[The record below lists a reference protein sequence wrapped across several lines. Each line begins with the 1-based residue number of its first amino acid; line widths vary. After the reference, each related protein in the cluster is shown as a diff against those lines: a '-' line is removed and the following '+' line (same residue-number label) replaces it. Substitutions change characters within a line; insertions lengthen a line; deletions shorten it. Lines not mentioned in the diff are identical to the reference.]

1 MINLPNLVLEQMFII
16 LLVKLK
22 LNLNNIFKDFYG
34 YLYVTTETIEKIHY
48 DHKINF

>member
-34 YLYVTTETIEKIHY
+34 HLYITNETTEKIHHDY
-48 DHKINF
+48 KINF